1 MFLSVVEDA
10 WQSRN
15 GGLPLWKEKSRCP
28 TSHELQ
34 TRCFLAGKTT
44 EPVELSSVL
53 QFDSNKF
60 FTQKSQ
66 RFLLS
71 LTFEVHAVGFRL
83 LLLICSWK
91 VEAPTLSSELEF
103 LNCSFLCTLISH
115 S

>member
-83 LLLICSWK
+83 LLLICRVMDFCMK
-91 VEAPTLSSELEF
+91 
-103 LNCSFLCTLISH
+103 CTQP
-115 S
+115 